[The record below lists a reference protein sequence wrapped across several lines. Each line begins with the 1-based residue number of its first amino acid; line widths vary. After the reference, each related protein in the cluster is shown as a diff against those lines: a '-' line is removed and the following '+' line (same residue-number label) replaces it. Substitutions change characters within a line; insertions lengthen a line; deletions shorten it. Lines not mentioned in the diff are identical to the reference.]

1 MPRYIVK
8 LKELYAEWSTVDG
21 APISYFMPLADFEE
35 YYKQQ
40 HGIEGLASL
49 SDRMSRVE
57 TKGTSSRFDD
67 SVEEVISGNRAGPDE
82 NELTADELL
91 QKYAMP
97 QAS

>member
-8 LKELYAEWSTVDG
+8 LKELYCEWSTVVD
-21 APISYFMPLADFEE
+21 APISYFMPLVDFEE

-40 HGIEGLASL
+40 YGIEGLASL
-49 SDRMSRVE
+49 STRMSRVE

-67 SVEEVISGNRAGPDE
+67 SAEEVISGNRAGSDE
-82 NELTADELL
+82 DELTADELL

-97 QAS
+97 QTG